1 MTPRN
6 TAFLA
11 LLAVGA
17 CGETP
22 APVAPTDPGPA
33 SAAVTRVGQN
43 GRALGG
49 QGANGYDIT
58 LFAELEG
65 DSLVDF
71 TTEQWRAI
79 WRASEKWESVLAP
92 SDPWDIDAGFMYCLG
107 GDGRIV
113 DGSLVRPGEIDD
125 IVVLVRAG
133 YIDGPGGT
141 LGQAQTC
148 AVRARG
154 FLPPFGPATL
164 DFMPA
169 YSFVL
174 LDEADLDRIAT
185 EGRLYD
191 LMLHELGHAV
201 GLVPW
206 AWTLLDLVG
215 DVRPAGS
222 AIYHDTH
229 FTGSGSI
236 EAFDAAGG
244 STYAGKKVPVDNTG
258 FRFTGHWRGSVLGLE
273 LMTPT
278 ISQNDSPLSRITARA
293 LEPLGYTV
301 DLTKADAYT
310 IPEGGISADQGSR
323 LPIGDD
329 VRSGP
334 LLVID
339 RSGRLLRP
347 R

>member
-1 MTPRN
+1 MIPRN

-22 APVAPTDPGPA
+22 APVVPTDPSPA

-43 GRALGG
+43 GRAVRG
-49 QGANGYDIT
+49 QAANGYDIT
-58 LFAELEG
+58 LFAELQG

-71 TTEQWRAI
+71 TAEQWRAI

-92 SDPWDIDAGFMYCLG
+92 SDPWDVDGGFMYCVDG
-107 GDGRIV
+107 NGRIV
-113 DGSLVRPGEIDD
+113 DGSLLRPGEIDD
-125 IVVLVRAG
+125 IAVLVRAS

-141 LGQAQTC
+141 IGLAQTC
-148 AVRARG
+148 VVRARG
-154 FLPPFGPATL
+154 FLPPFGPTTV

-169 YSFVL
+169 YSFVR
-174 LDEADLDRIAT
+174 LDEDDLARVTT
-185 EGRLYD
+185 EGKLYD

-206 AWTLLDLVG
+206 AWTLLDLVE

-222 AIYHDTH
+222 VIYHDTH
-229 FTGSGSI
+229 FTGSGAI

-244 STYAGKKVPVDNTG
+244 STYTGKKVPVDNTR
-258 FRFTGHWRGSVLGLE
+258 FTFTGHWRGSVLGPE

-278 ISQNDSPLSRITARA
+278 IQRNDNPLSRITARA

-301 DLTKADAYT
+301 DLTKADSFA
-310 IPEGGISADQGSR
+310 IPETGIVADQGSG

-329 VRSGP
+329 VPSGP
-334 LLVID
+334 ILVID
-339 RSGRLLRP
+339 RSGRLLRL